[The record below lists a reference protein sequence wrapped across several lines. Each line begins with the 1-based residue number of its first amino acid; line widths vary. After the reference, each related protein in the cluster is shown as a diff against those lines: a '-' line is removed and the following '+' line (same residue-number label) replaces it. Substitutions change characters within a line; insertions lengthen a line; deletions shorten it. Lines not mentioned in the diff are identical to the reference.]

1 MQMNHRDLSKEAR
14 KKGLQARL
22 ARVEG
27 QIRAIRR
34 MIDEGE
40 RCEAI
45 AQQLAASRTAINK
58 AFCEMMACAIE
69 HEVDEDSTLD
79 EAAQRR
85 LSDLTRLLTKYG

>member
-1 MQMNHRDLSKEAR
+1 MNHSDRSKEVRR
-14 KKGLQARL
+14 KALLARL

-34 MIDEGE
+34 MIEEGE

-45 AQQLAASRTAINK
+45 AQQLAASRTAMNK

-69 HEVDEDSTLD
+69 HEADESGLLD
-79 EAAQRR
+79 EAAQTK
-85 LSDLTRLLTKYG
+85 LSELTRLLTKYG